1 MKKIATE
8 ESFLTIDEA
17 SALTGFKKSYL
28 YKMTMRKTIPFYRVG
43 TRTIRFKKSD
53 LLQFLSKCRVP
64 SNAELE
70 EQAARTTKKGR
81 K

>member
-17 SALTGFKKSYL
+17 SALTGFAKSYL
-28 YKMTMRKTIPFYRVG
+28 YKMTMRKTIPFYRIG
-43 TRTIRFKKSD
+43 TRTIRFKKSE